1 MFAPGSSRAGIDQV
15 PLATVRPL
23 RRGVQALRRSSS
35 SVITARFAASLPV
48 ENISAM

>member
-35 SVITARFAASLPV
+35 VITARFAASLPV